1 MAEKKRVQLETV
13 LAYGATALIL
23 LSILS
28 IFATLLAALFQAETI
43 PPLIVQLPLIGLP
56 VGFIMIMA
64 LLVISVLKRRK
75 ENRN

>member
-1 MAEKKRVQLETV
+1 MAERKRVQLETV